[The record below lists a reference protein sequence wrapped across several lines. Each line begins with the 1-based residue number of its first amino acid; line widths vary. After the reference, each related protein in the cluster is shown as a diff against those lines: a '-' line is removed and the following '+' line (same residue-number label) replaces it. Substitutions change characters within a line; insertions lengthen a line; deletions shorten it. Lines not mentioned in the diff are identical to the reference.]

1 MLLAEE
7 LQEVLSTR
15 FLALK
20 VAPEPDWEAAE
31 AHPTRGIQLHRI
43 LSQPPEGWQGT
54 AGHIAPPLLKE
65 LMDSLPTICR
75 VLIRLLRK
83 LTLGYLRLGFRSAN
97 EYGQPKV

>member
-65 LMDSLPTICR
+65 LMPPPGPGASELDAVSNWSR
-75 VLIRLLRK
+75 DV
-83 LTLGYLRLGFRSAN
+83 
-97 EYGQPKV
+97 